1 MLSQALNFISF
12 KIPSCDLDDGI
23 AGTVEAV
30 GGREEGG
37 PDSCWMIA
45 VKPDA
50 TMDSLV

>member
-1 MLSQALNFISF
+1 MSF
-12 KIPSCDLDDGI
+12 KMPSGDLDDGI

-37 PDSCWMIA
+37 TDSCWMIA

>member
-1 MLSQALNFISF
+1 MLSQAPYFISI
-12 KIPSCDLDDGI
+12 KMPSGDLDDGI

-30 GGREEGG
+30 GGRREAGT
-37 PDSCWMIA
+37 DSCWMIA